1 MPISYTQLSTYNL
14 LLDKST
20 YNLIDT
26 VCKVKF
32 ADWDIVAFE
41 RAILGENS
49 QASYSEAAVRNAI
62 YEQLLDLDKAKPSL
76 LYLEQGNHYATEIF
90 RIVPETIYPRESF
103 KMFWSH
109 ISRVFSDYVL
119 PIDKYEFRKVF
130 LSELE
135 KLGIRQQTNRD
146 YYISQFTVRNTF
158 GNEGMLNAKDIR
170 EAMYTVEARNQA
182 FSKRTAN
189 NGANAYLDAIC
200 SVLKERAEEH
210 STENWTLKL
219 REDFDIH
226 SLCFAVDSSCT
237 EKQRDGAFLRWG
249 IFTGE
254 PLSYAECGRRL
265 GVTGKCVALYEHAV
279 IRHLISNKKM
289 LFYWELQE

>member
-14 LLDKST
+14 LQDKST

-26 VCKVKF
+26 VCKEKF
-32 ADWDIVAFE
+32 TDWDIVAFE
-41 RAILGENS
+41 RSVLGEQS
-49 QASYSEAAVRNAI
+49 QASYTENDVRDAV
-62 YEQLLDLDKAKPSL
+62 YEELLELDKAKPSL
-76 LYLEQGNHYATEIF
+76 LYLEQGTHYGSELF
-90 RIVPETIYPRESF
+90 RVVPESGEPRSSF
-103 KMFWSH
+103 KMLWSYV
-109 ISRVFSDYVL
+109 SRVFSDYVL
-119 PIDKYEFRKVF
+119 PIDTDEFRKLF
-130 LSELE
+130 LAELE
-135 KLGIRQQTNRD
+135 KIGIRQQTNRD
-146 YYISQFTVRNTF
+146 YKISQFAINDRF
-158 GNEGMLNAKDIR
+158 GKDGIINAKDIR
-170 EAMYTVEARNQA
+170 YAMYSAEARNRA
-182 FSKRTAN
+182 FNIRMEN
-189 NGANAYLDAIC
+189 NGDKAYLDAIC
-200 SVLKERAEEH
+200 SVLKERAKEH
-210 STENWTLKL
+210 STKKWTLKL

-289 LFYWELQE
+289 LFYWELKE